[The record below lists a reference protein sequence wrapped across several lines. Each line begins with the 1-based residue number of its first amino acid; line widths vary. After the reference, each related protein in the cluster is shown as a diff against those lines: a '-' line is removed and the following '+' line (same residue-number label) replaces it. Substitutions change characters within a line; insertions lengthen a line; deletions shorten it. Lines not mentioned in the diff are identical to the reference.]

1 MQFDIIMLDVAAPD
15 PAADPGTLNSIPAQ
29 FLSANFVLEGLRGRL
44 RWGPSLHSRCSV
56 LGSRHRTKR
65 SNQNQKVGLQLCSQQ
80 VILKQSVCVI
90 WLVLIWLVLQANGG
104 L

>member
-29 FLSANFVLEGLRGRL
+29 FFSAEFVVEGLQRRL

-56 LGSRHRTKR
+56 LGSRERTQH
-65 SNQNQKVGLQLCSQQ
+65 SNQNHHKEGLQFCGMRLF
-80 VILKQSVCVI
+80 LDK
-90 WLVLIWLVLQANGG
+90 LLM
-104 L
+104 